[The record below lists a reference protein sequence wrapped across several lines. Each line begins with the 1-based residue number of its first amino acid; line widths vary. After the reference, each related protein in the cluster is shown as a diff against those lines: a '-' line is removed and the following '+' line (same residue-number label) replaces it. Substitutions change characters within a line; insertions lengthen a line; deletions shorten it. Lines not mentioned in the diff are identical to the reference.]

1 MLVWDSGNFTFDTCF
16 KIILAYVNKTK
27 LPANR
32 YLSPNM
38 CAPGIYY
45 TMTKPKWDIRNIR
58 EN

>member
-16 KIILAYVNKTK
+16 KIILAYVNKTR

-45 TMTKPKWDIRNIR
+45 TMTKPK
-58 EN
+58 